1 MNNRYPWPASGL
13 SRQDMALLHDAR
25 ETLSPRR
32 TISALLAE
40 AVRFRFAANPGSG
53 SSNADSIHDTQAKE
67 SA

>member
-32 TISALLAE
+32 SISALLAE

-53 SSNADSIHDTQAKE
+53 ASPADPIHDTQKE
-67 SA
+67 Q